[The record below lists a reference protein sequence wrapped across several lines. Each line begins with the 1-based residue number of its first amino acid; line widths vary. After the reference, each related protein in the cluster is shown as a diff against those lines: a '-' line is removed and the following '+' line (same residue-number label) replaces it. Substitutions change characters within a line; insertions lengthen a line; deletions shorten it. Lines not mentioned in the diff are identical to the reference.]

1 MKIPIARME
10 KFVVPEKDKVSARG
24 TSLANQEK
32 ADG

>member
-10 KFVVPEKDKVSARG
+10 KFVVPEKDARG